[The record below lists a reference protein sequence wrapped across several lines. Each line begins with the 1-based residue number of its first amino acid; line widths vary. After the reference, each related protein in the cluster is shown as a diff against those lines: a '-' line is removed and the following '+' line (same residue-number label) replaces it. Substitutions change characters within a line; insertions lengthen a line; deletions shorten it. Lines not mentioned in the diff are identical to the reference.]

1 MKMKKLSIPRPVRCI
16 ALLTLVTSLIHTASA
31 SVFLADP
38 VATNT
43 MYAANNKLYGKNP
56 TAAPIIGFTNAWSG
70 YDTSLLKIPTSS
82 EPLAYPAGTSLTAT
96 GICFAVTGGAT
107 GTGRLVQRKTIP
119 GWLPTSGTLYMS
131 MLVKATS
138 STLFSSSATTA
149 TAFGLGTNAR
159 NVMSGDATNS
169 NSTMTFPADGV
180 YFGICQEGL
189 ALCVQGV
196 RYPLV
201 SPITAN
207 ATYFC
212 IAKIEFNA
220 NGTQERVSAIVNP
233 ASYQTEPTTW
243 TTNCTA
249 DIVTTGS
256 TFEYLNLGGATPP
269 SLYFDEFLVAD
280 YWPHAAYLSPTIKLS
295 ADDTSA
301 TPDLANSEI
310 DFTSKLS
317 LSSTTANLF
326 ACFDTSDKGF
336 TTNNW
341 SLVFP
346 WQSAPETNVAYTTS
360 IPFSSLTTNTIYTV
374 AAIATDG
381 YDGDK
386 KVIAT
391 FLNGEVSVSLKNDA
405 EEEGC
410 LPGYWT
416 FSRPATATDLP
427 LTVNYTLSSS
437 TAFAGT
443 NYINNLTGSVVIPAG
458 AASVDLPLTPI
469 LNSAN
474 ADVSVTLTLASGNY
488 LIGSPSSAVLT
499 INNYDVPT
507 DRHVWIASSSGNAST
522 ASNWSTGTVPGPND
536 DIYLE
541 HFTSANMTWDAGA
554 NGLPDT
560 VKSWTQTSSYTG
572 IVTFLTAYTN
582 VVGATFTNF
591 TVTGDAMIN
600 GGTWT
605 HPQSINRTSGSI
617 LTINQMRTNRIYRLC
632 ATIGGNFTLGSSGR
646 IDVSGKG
653 YYHNAGG
660 VYVNPSHGGLFVGG
674 STVPAYGNPKYPE
687 DIGFAACIGTDSAS
701 KRAAGGG
708 AILLQVGGTATINGT
723 LTADGGI
730 NGLGV
735 GAGGSVLLQAHAVT
749 GTGSILSE
757 GPAATSTTSTS
768 GVGGR
773 IAVISDTSISS
784 DTLTIS
790 ASVVGRSGCGGC
802 GTIFLKEASTPNG
815 VLIVRDL
822 KNTGTINAI
831 SMQTPVITE
840 GDWTFDRVILGGVAR
855 LAVPTNT
862 TLTLPDGLASVASS
876 DAALMDSILYLG
888 GNLNVGNPDTH
899 IVQSNWVFSAV
910 ANYVVSGNML
920 VRDGGAIGLAY
931 LSQITPPTNA
941 LSMQLQVNG
950 NLEVSSTGSIIG
962 TEGGTMMDT
971 ANIPSGAGY
980 SCGSSGGRYGM
991 TGKAYGSIL
1000 NPILPGIGQNNSYSW
1015 MRAGAAINLIVTGN
1029 LKLDGI
1035 AQSDGWNASGGGP
1048 HGSGGSLNFTLGTL
1062 SGTGS
1067 ISTKA
1072 TLSNGGGRIAIRLTQ
1087 PGATFDAFAITNI
1100 SAHGSSSGSSPCSAG
1115 TIYLETPADG
1125 INSGLILVKNN
1136 NSTSTNSTPI
1146 PANGMLAD
1154 TAAALAKTSLI
1165 VSDKARVDF
1174 STNLLFR
1181 SASMSSGT
1189 VFNLNGKTVTVKSMT
1204 AGGANVAPGVYTAGS
1219 SLFTAGYLIDTS
1231 TGGTL
1236 IVRGSG
1242 TTILIR

>member
-56 TAAPIIGFTNAWSG
+56 TNAPIIGFTNAWSG

-560 VKSWTQTSSYTG
+560 VKSWTQASSYTG

-790 ASVVGRSGCGGC
+790 ASVVGRGNCGGC
-802 GTIFLKEASTPNG
+802 GTVFLKEASTPNG

-855 LAVPTNT
+855 LTVPTNT
-862 TLTLPDGLASVASS
+862 TLTLPGGLASVASS
-876 DAALMDSILYLG
+876 DATLYDGLLYLG
-888 GNLNVGNPDTH
+888 GTLDIGSASPQF
-899 IVQSNWVFSAV
+899 VQTNWVFAAV
-910 ANYVVSGNML
+910 SNYVINADL
-920 VRDGGAIGLAY
+920 IVRGGAAIGLP
-931 LSQITPPTNA
+931 QIQQNLGSYVAPTNCVGMN
-941 LSMQLQVNG
+941 LTVNG
-950 NLEVSSTGSIIG
+950 NLNVASDSFILGYS
-962 TEGGTMMDT
+962 
-971 ANIPSGAGY
+971 SGAMIDDHYVPTGY
-980 SCGSSGGRYGM
+980 NIGAHGGRNNPSSY
-991 TGKAYGSIL
+991 AYDSIL
-1000 NPILPGIGQNNSYSW
+1000 NPNLPGLGQSNSYGGYRS
-1015 MRAGAAINLIVTGN
+1015 GAVLKLLVTGTLTLN
-1029 LKLDGI
+1029 GQ
-1035 AQSDGWNASGGGP
+1035 AQTDEHTSGF
-1048 HGSGGSLNFTLGTL
+1048 GSAGTVNFTLGSL
-1062 SGTGS
+1062 AGTGT
-1067 ISTKA
+1067 ISAKA
-1072 TLSNGGGRIAIRLTQ
+1072 TKDSGAGRIAIRLTNS
-1087 PGATFDAFAITNI
+1087 GATFDAFGITNI
-1100 SAHGSSSGSSPCSAG
+1100 LAIGPASAKGSAG
-1115 TIYLETPADG
+1115 TIYLETAD
-1125 INSGLILVKNN
+1125 NGLNAGTIIVRNTSS
-1136 NSTSTNSTPI
+1136 STSTNSTPI

-1174 STNLLFR
+1174 STNLQFR